1 MTLPHR
7 HGTTC
12 GSCAS
17 GGDESTIYMQEKL
30 NINQQPA
37 EDRPRERLIAHGAE
51 SLSKAELLAIL
62 IGSGNSRETAVE
74 LMQRVLGDCQE
85 SLTELSRMSIDAL
98 QAYRGM
104 GPAKA
109 VTVLA
114 ACELGRRRAVE
125 RASQQRMDSAQAIA
139 GYFRPMLQDKSREEC
154 HVMFLRHN
162 LTFAGSARV
171 SEGGL
176 TASSVDVRQVLRE
189 TLLRQC
195 TAIAFCHNHPS
206 GSLTPSRQ
214 DSELTRRLLTA
225 CQAVD
230 ITLVDHVIVSTQGYY
245 SFHDEGKLL

>member
-1 MTLPHR
+1 MQGNIHSTSMT
-7 HGTTC
+7 
-12 GSCAS
+12 
-17 GGDESTIYMQEKL
+17 EKL
-30 NINQQPA
+30 NINQQPI
-37 EDRPRERLIAHGAE
+37 EDRPREKLIAHGPE

-74 LMQRVLGDCQE
+74 LMQRVLNDCAN
-85 SLTELSRMSIDAL
+85 SLTDLSRMSLDAL

-114 ACELGRRRAVE
+114 ACELGRRRAME
-125 RASQQRMDSAQAIA
+125 RASQQRMDSAQSIA
-139 GYFRPMLQDKSREEC
+139 AYFRPMLQDKPHEEC

-162 LTFAGSARV
+162 LTFVGSARI

-176 TASSVDVRQVLRE
+176 TASAVDVRQVLRE

-195 TAIAFCHNHPS
+195 TAIVFCHNHPS
-206 GSLTPSRQ
+206 GMLVPSKQ
-214 DSELTRRLLTA
+214 DRELTHRLVKA

-230 ITLVDHVIVSTQGYY
+230 ITLIDHVIVSTQGYF
-245 SFHDEGKLL
+245 SFSEDGSLC